1 MPPRRTTKMAKRQP
15 RTDEGLDN
23 EGKAP
28 AYDPKAARAAG
39 EAAATGQ
46 AAEVDAARKANREPE
61 YKEVPGGDVFPPD
74 PEGEARAEFAREEA
88 AIAPDFDPANGPPSP
103 GEFIA
108 EKEKK
113 RQERAENA
121 QVIPTTGSIASTLSS
136 VAPPTVKFILAME
149 YGGRFR
155 VIGSE
160 SLEYLCGMAQN
171 LPGTKRLFK
180 EIPGQSEYQE
190 IKANGEANHRV

>member
-23 EGKAP
+23 EGKVP

-39 EAAATGQ
+39 EAAAAGQ

-61 YKEVPGGDVFPPD
+61 YKKVPAGDVFPPD
-74 PEGEARAEFAREEA
+74 PEGEARAEFARGEA

-103 GEFIA
+103 GEFVA
-108 EKEKK
+108 AKEQK
-113 RQERAENA
+113 RKERAESEDTRP
-121 QVIPTTGSIASTLSS
+121 IPGMTTS
-136 VAPPTVKFILAME
+136 VHVVPVPDNFVLAMD
-149 YGGRFR
+149 YAGRFR

-190 IKANGEANHRV
+190 IKANGEAIHRT

>member
-1 MPPRRTTKMAKRQP
+1 MAKRQP

-23 EGKAP
+23 EGQAP
-28 AYDPKAARAAG
+28 AYDPQAARAAG

-46 AAEVDAARKANREPE
+46 AKDPNFDA
-61 YKEVPGGDVFPPD
+61 VPAGDVFPPD
-74 PEGEARAEFAREEA
+74 PDGEARAEFARQEA

-103 GEFIA
+103 GEFVA
-108 EKEKK
+108 AKEQK
-113 RQERAENA
+113 RKERAENA

-171 LPGTKRLFK
+171 LPGTKRLFQ

-190 IKANGEANHRV
+190 IKANGEAIHRT